1 MVVEEEEVVVMAAE
15 VEVGVGVAVMEA
27 KPVNFEDLS
36 KRKCLEFELKISSI
50 FCVVFSVV
58 NSLNILHS

>member
-15 VEVGVGVAVMEA
+15 VEVAVAVMEA

-50 FCVVFSVV
+50 FCGVFSVV

>member
-15 VEVGVGVAVMEA
+15 VEVGVAVMEA

-58 NSLNILHS
+58 NSLNILQS

>member
-15 VEVGVGVAVMEA
+15 AEVGVAVMEA

-50 FCVVFSVV
+50 FCGVFSVV

>member
-1 MVVEEEEVVVMAAE
+1 MEVVVEEGVVMAAE
-15 VEVGVGVAVMEA
+15 AEGAAAVMEA

-50 FCVVFSVV
+50 FCGVFSVV